1 MDHHGD
7 IGVLVA
13 VVDHGGFTAAA
24 AGLGVSTSYVSR
36 RVKALEDRLGVR
48 LLERTT
54 RQVRPTAV
62 GQAYY
67 DRVSPLLDGLEDAAR
82 AAASL
87 RSEPKGT
94 LRLAAPAAFG
104 RRYFAPVLAS
114 FSARY
119 QDLRIETSYSD
130 RAVDLVSDGF
140 DLAIR
145 GGAVIDEHLI
155 ARRLLRFRGVC
166 IASPDYLARA
176 GRPERPE
183 DLAQHACLVNH
194 GLRTMPGWV
203 FTRDGEEVRV
213 EVDGPL
219 RCDDGDALVSAAEA
233 GMGVAYEPTF
243 LAADA
248 LARGTVVP
256 LFTDHSTYEGSFF
269 AVYPNRSHLPVKV
282 RLFIDHLLEAWAD
295 PPWAGLC
302 RGAGVRV
309 SGP

>member
-1 MDHHGD
+1 MEHHGD

-13 VVDHGGFTAAA
+13 VVDQGGFTAAA
-24 AGLGVSTSYVSR
+24 DILGVSTSYVSR

-67 DRVSPLLDGLEDAAR
+67 DRVAPLLEGLDEAAR

-104 RRYFAPVLAS
+104 RRYLAPALAS
-114 FSARY
+114 FSARFP
-119 QDLRIETSYSD
+119 DLRIEVSYSD
-130 RAVDLVSDGF
+130 RTVDLVSDPY
-140 DLAIR
+140 DLALR
-145 GGAVIDEHLI
+145 GGAVIDDHLI
-155 ARRLLRFRGVC
+155 ARRLMRFRGVC
-166 IASPDYLARA
+166 VASPAYLERA
-176 GRPERPE
+176 GTPRTPA
-183 DLAQHACLVNH
+183 DLRDHACLVNH

-203 FTRDGEEVRV
+203 FHESGASVRV

-233 GMGVAYEPTF
+233 GMGIVYEPDF
-243 LAADA
+243 LVAPA
-248 LARGTVVP
+248 LARGSVVP
-256 LFTDHSTYEGSFF
+256 LLTEYTPYEGSFF
-269 AVYPNRSHLPVKV
+269 AVYANRDYLPVKV
-282 RLFIDHLLEAWAD
+282 RLFIDHLLDAWED

-302 RGAGVRV
+302 RGAGVQVPTR
-309 SGP
+309 

>member
-1 MDHHGD
+1 MEHHGD

-24 AGLGVSTSYVSR
+24 EQLGVSTSYVSR

-67 DRVSPLLDGLEDAAR
+67 DRVAPLLEGLDEAAR

-104 RRYFAPVLAS
+104 RRYLAPVLAS
-114 FSARY
+114 FSARFPG
-119 QDLRIETSYSD
+119 LRVDVSYSD
-130 RAVDLVSDGF
+130 RTVDLVSDPF
-140 DLAIR
+140 DLALR
-145 GGAVIDEHLI
+145 GGAIIDDHLI
-155 ARRLLRFRGVC
+155 ARRIMRFRGVC
-166 IASPDYLARA
+166 IASPAYLERA
-176 GRPERPE
+176 GRPEQPE
-183 DLAQHACLVNH
+183 DLRDHACLVNH

-203 FTRDGEEVRV
+203 FDRDGEAVRV

-233 GMGVAYEPTF
+233 GIGIVYEPDF
-243 LAADA
+243 LAAPA
-248 LARGTVVP
+248 LERGTVVP
-256 LFTDHSTYEGSFF
+256 LLTEYTPYEGSFF
-269 AVYPNRSHLPVKV
+269 AVYVNRSHLPVKV
-282 RLFIDHLLEAWAD
+282 RLFIDHLLEAWEV

-302 RGAGVRV
+302 SKAGVTVPRR
-309 SGP
+309 